1 MEADISKFPS
11 NILQISK
18 TASSFLDCTL
28 VSYQEKMDQQ
38 NIERERERNTDR
50 ARESGGE
57 RKPVTDLQKLL
68 NSLMKFKWINFINNH
83 QNVLCPASWEK

>member
-38 NIERERERNTDR
+38 NIERERETQIEQERV
-50 ARESGGE
+50 GE
-57 RKPVTDLQKLL
+57 KGSQSQTSK
-68 NSLMKFKWINFINNH
+68 NF
-83 QNVLCPASWEK
+83 